1 MQLQFQV
8 AVATPIPSLQLDYVR
23 KPEHTEIMNMLFE
36 QILVN
41 ELLVQEK
48 QALLE
53 MLEQDTIEKR
63 RTYKLKKAFKE
74 RDRITKDKKIKKLK
88 KKVDKLQKEIL
99 VKKIVNVR
107 EVPTPSKD
115 LKQVPLSN
123 YEKISNRLGFK
134 P

>member
-8 AVATPIPSLQLDYVR
+8 VTTTPVNLQLDYIR
-23 KPEHTEIMNMLFE
+23 KPEHTEMMDMLFE

-41 ELLVQEK
+41 EILKHEK
-48 QALLE
+48 QALIE
-53 MLEQDTIEKR
+53 MLEQDVIEKR
-63 RTYKLKKAFKE
+63 KTYKLNKAFKDK
-74 RDRITKDKKIKKLK
+74 DRITKDKKIKKLK

-99 VKKIVNVR
+99 AKKIVNVR

-115 LKQVPLSN
+115 LKQIPLTT

>member
-8 AVATPIPSLQLDYVR
+8 VTTTPVNLQIDYVR
-23 KPEHTEIMNMLFE
+23 KPEHTEMMNMLFE

-41 ELLVQEK
+41 ELLTHER
-48 QALLE
+48 QALIE
-53 MLEQDTIEKR
+53 MLEQDVIEKR
-63 RTYKLKKAFKE
+63 KTYKVNKAFKAK
-74 RDRITKDKKIKKLK
+74 DRITKDKKIKKLK
-88 KKVDKLQKEIL
+88 KKVDKLKKEIFI
-99 VKKIVNVR
+99 KKIVNIK